1 MLTAMLGVGAI
12 GLRGELAVGICVV
25 DGGVRQSA
33 KMPRVATLSRS
44 GRLGHVWWLCGCVR
58 ALVRHFVAV
67 LVVMGSIDC
76 VAPAVS
82 RLAAQCRF
90 TLFIFK
96 LVKLPTL

>member
-67 LVVMGSIDC
+67 CLW
-76 VAPAVS
+76 
-82 RLAAQCRF
+82 
-90 TLFIFK
+90 
-96 LVKLPTL
+96 